1 MYTPQTAVEYIQ
13 KNLPDFFGPGAQLKA
28 SELSDGN
35 INFVFRV
42 EEESTG
48 KSLIIKH
55 AEDTLRVNPN
65 RHIGFDRSKIE
76 CEVLK
81 LQREYCPSLIPE
93 IYLYDENEHNIVM
106 EDMKGYENL
115 RYELCAHKIFPNL
128 AEDVA
133 DFCGKALIGSTDM
146 VIGAETK
153 KELVKRYTNPKLCE
167 ITERHVLTE
176 PYYED
181 LDDNGVTQE
190 NDEFMRTWIYGS
202 EELHARVGM
211 LKALFETKAQALL
224 HGDLHTG
231 SIFVTPEKTC
241 ILDPEFAFYGPI
253 GYDTGNFIANM
264 IFAYANGLYTMEDG
278 LDKDAYLAWILMTV
292 ESFCDKF
299 IAKAKQ
305 LMCEK
310 SNDRQMKSELFFDAY
325 LADIFRD
332 QAGFAGTELIRR
344 TVGTSKV
351 KDLKSIEDE
360 SAKAK
365 AERLCMI
372 AGMKFVM
379 EPEAMASGK
388 DYVEYLKTFDETFD
402 LAD

>member
-1 MYTPQTAVEYIQ
+1 MYTTQTAIEYIQ
-13 KNLPDFFGPGAQLKA
+13 KNLSGFFGKDAQLKA

-42 EEESTG
+42 EDENG

-81 LQREYCPSLIPE
+81 LQREYCPALIPE
-93 IYLYDENEHNIVM
+93 VYLYDETEHNIVM

-115 RYELCAHKIFPNL
+115 RYELCDHKIFPNL
-128 AEDVA
+128 AKDVA
-133 DFCGKALIGSTDM
+133 EFCGKALIGSTDM
-146 VIGAETK
+146 VVGAEKK

-181 LDDNGVTQE
+181 LDDNGVTEE

-202 EELHARVGM
+202 EELHAKVGM

-231 SIFVTPEKTC
+231 SIFVTPDKTC
-241 ILDPEFAFYGPI
+241 IFDPEFAFYGPI

-278 LDKDAYLAWILMTV
+278 SEKTEYLEWILDTIEEFCGRFV
-292 ESFCDKF
+292 EN
-299 IAKAKQ
+299 AKQ
-305 LMCEK
+305 LMREK
-310 SNDRQMKSELFFDAY
+310 STDRQMRSEAFFDLY
-325 LADIFRD
+325 LEDIFKD

-344 TVGTSKV
+344 VVGTSKV
-351 KDLKSIEDE
+351 KDIKSIEDE
-360 SAKAK
+360 VQRAK
-365 AERLCMI
+365 AEHLCMT

-379 EPEAMASGK
+379 DPESMTTGRSYT
-388 DYVEYLKTFDETFD
+388 DYLRTFSDVVDFEG
-402 LAD
+402 

>member
-1 MYTPQTAVEYIQ
+1 MYTPQTAIEYIQ
-13 KNLPDFFGPGAQLKA
+13 KNLPGFFGSNAMLKA
-28 SELSDGN
+28 AELSDGN

-42 EEESTG
+42 EDENG

-55 AEDTLRVNPN
+55 AEDTLRVNPS

-81 LQREYCPSLIPE
+81 LQRRYCPALIPE
-93 IYLYDENEHNIVM
+93 VYLYDEAEHNIVM

-115 RYELCAHKIFPNL
+115 RYELCSHRIFPNL
-128 AEDVA
+128 AKDVA
-133 DFCGKALIGSTDM
+133 EFCGKALIGSTDM
-146 VIGAETK
+146 VVGAEEK

-181 LDDNGVTQE
+181 LDDNGVTEE

-202 EELHARVGM
+202 EELHAKVGM

-231 SIFVTPEKTC
+231 SIFVTPDKTC

-278 LDKDAYLAWILMTV
+278 PEKTAYLEWILDTIEEFCGRFV
-292 ESFCDKF
+292 EN
-299 IAKAKQ
+299 AKQ
-305 LMCEK
+305 QMREK
-310 SNDRQMKSELFFDAY
+310 SADRQMRSELFFDLY
-325 LADIFRD
+325 LEDIFKD

-344 TVGTSKV
+344 VVGTSKV
-351 KDLKSIEDE
+351 KDIKSIEDE
-360 SAKAK
+360 VQRAK

-379 EPEAMASGK
+379 DPEFLKNGRSYT
-388 DYVEYLKTFDETFD
+388 DYLRTFSDVVDFEG
-402 LAD
+402 

>member
-1 MYTPQTAVEYIQ
+1 
-13 KNLPDFFGPGAQLKA
+13 
-28 SELSDGN
+28 
-35 INFVFRV
+35 
-42 EEESTG
+42 
-48 KSLIIKH
+48 
-55 AEDTLRVNPN
+55 
-65 RHIGFDRSKIE
+65 
-76 CEVLK
+76 
-81 LQREYCPSLIPE
+81 
-93 IYLYDENEHNIVM
+93 
-106 EDMKGYENL
+106 
-115 RYELCAHKIFPNL
+115 
-128 AEDVA
+128 
-133 DFCGKALIGSTDM
+133 
-146 VIGAETK
+146 
-153 KELVKRYTNPKLCE
+153 
-167 ITERHVLTE
+167 
-176 PYYED
+176 
-181 LDDNGVTQE
+181 
-190 NDEFMRTWIYGS
+190 
-202 EELHARVGM
+202 
-211 LKALFETKAQALL
+211 
-224 HGDLHTG
+224 
-231 SIFVTPEKTC
+231 
-241 ILDPEFAFYGPI
+241 
-253 GYDTGNFIANM
+253 
-264 IFAYANGLYTMEDG
+264 MEDG

-305 LMCEK
+305 LICEK

>member
-1 MYTPQTAVEYIQ
+1 MYTPQTAIDFIQ
-13 KNLPDFFGPGAQLKA
+13 KNLPDFFGKDAQLKA
-28 SELSDGN
+28 AELSDGN
-35 INFVFRV
+35 INYVFRV
-42 EEESTG
+42 EDENG

-55 AEDTLRVNPN
+55 AEDTLRVNTN

-81 LQREYCPSLIPE
+81 LQREYCPALIPE
-93 IYLYDENEHNIVM
+93 VYLYDETEHNIVM

-115 RYELCAHKIFPNL
+115 RYELCDHKIFPNL
-128 AEDVA
+128 AKDVA
-133 DFCGKALIGSTDM
+133 EFCGKALIGSTDM
-146 VIGAETK
+146 VVGAEKK

-181 LDDNGVTQE
+181 LDDNGVTEE

-202 EELHARVGM
+202 EELHAKVGM

-231 SIFVTPEKTC
+231 SIFVTPDKTC

-278 LDKDAYLAWILMTV
+278 SKKTEYLEWILDTIEEFCGRFV
-292 ESFCDKF
+292 EN
-299 IAKAKQ
+299 AKQ
-305 LMCEK
+305 LMREK
-310 SNDRQMKSELFFDAY
+310 STDRQMRSEAFFDLY
-325 LADIFRD
+325 LADIFKD
-332 QAGFAGTELIRR
+332 QAGFAGTELILRV
-344 TVGTSKV
+344 VGTSKV
-351 KDLKSIEDE
+351 KDIKSIEDE
-360 SAKAK
+360 VQRAK
-365 AERLCMI
+365 AERLCMT

-379 EPEAMASGK
+379 DPESMITGRSYT
-388 DYVEYLKTFDETFD
+388 DYLRTFSDVVDFEG
-402 LAD
+402 

>member
-1 MYTPQTAVEYIQ
+1 MYTTQTAIDYIQ
-13 KNLPDFFGPGAQLKA
+13 KNLPDFFGPDAQLKA

-35 INFVFRV
+35 INYVFRV
-42 EEESTG
+42 EDPATE

-55 AEDTLRVNPN
+55 AEDTLRVNQN
-65 RHIGFDRSKIE
+65 RHIGFERSKIE

-93 IYLYDENEHNIVM
+93 IYLYDEEEHNIVM
-106 EDMKGYENL
+106 EDMRGYENL
-115 RYELCAHKIFPNL
+115 RYELCEHKIFPNL

-146 VIGAETK
+146 IVGAEAK

-181 LDDNGVTQE
+181 LDDNGVTPE
-190 NDEFMRTWIYGS
+190 NDGFMRAWIYGS
-202 EELHARVGM
+202 EELHAKVGM
-211 LKALFETKAQALL
+211 LKALFETKAQALI

-231 SIFVTPEKTC
+231 SIFVTPDKTC

-278 LDKDAYLAWILMTV
+278 EEKTAYLAWVLDTIET
-292 ESFCDKF
+292 FCDRF
-299 IAKAKQ
+299 AEKAKQ
-305 LMCEK
+305 QMRDL
-310 SNDRQMKSELFFDAY
+310 SADRQMRSELFFDAY
-325 LADIFRD
+325 LADIFKD

-344 TVGTSKV
+344 VVGTSGVRDIKG
-351 KDLKSIEDE
+351 IGDE
-360 SAKAK
+360 AAKAK
-365 AERLCMI
+365 AEKLCMI
-372 AGMKFVM
+372 AGMRFVM
-379 EPEAMASGK
+379 EAEDLTCGK
-388 DYVEYLKTFDETFD
+388 DYVSYLKTFS
-402 LAD
+402 